1 MYLRERYR
9 AETLAHIYLIKT
21 YESKRDKL
29 DISHQ
34 YIIGLCHNLKLN
46 RNNDIM
52 KNIIILLFAIST
64 AGAFANERME
74 IERQRFDTESKRDA
88 FRTQAE
94 TERARI
100 VSDRNTRVRNIETR
114 FEDAAAESY
123 QPSAVIAV
131 ANELFADFVEA
142 PLIRTV
148 RPYKYSP
155 LGLEAARGN
164 DISKTLNAELK
175 KATRK

>member
-1 MYLRERYR
+1 
-9 AETLAHIYLIKT
+9 
-21 YESKRDKL
+21 
-29 DISHQ
+29 
-34 YIIGLCHNLKLN
+34 
-46 RNNDIM
+46 M

-64 AGAFANERME
+64 AGTFANERVE
-74 IERQRFDTESKRDA
+74 IEHQRFDTESKRDA

-123 QPSAVIAV
+123 QPSAVIAT
-131 ANELFADFVEA
+131 ANELFEDFVEA

-148 RPYKYSP
+148 RPRKYSP
-155 LGLEAARGN
+155 LGLEAAKGN
-164 DISKTLNAELK
+164 DISKTLKAELK